1 MDFSGFSEF
10 RHVFVTGP
18 QRSGTRYI
26 ARCIAA
32 DTNVHLYVDEE
43 VFHVDCLHMVQ
54 RLLWDMPTK
63 MVIQCP
69 GLSPW
74 VHALA
79 EDQDAVV
86 FCMRDIAEVRR
97 SQKRAW
103 KSRNY
108 DRVEALKYGRE
119 EDSAK
124 VKQHYWEF
132 NQRRRIKNN
141 FTIRFPEDVESRK
154 DFVPAEQR
162 IDWMNNQTEPE

>member
-10 RHVFVTGP
+10 RHVFVVGP

-26 ARCIAA
+26 AKCIVS
-32 DTNVHLYVDEE
+32 DTGEHLYIDEE
-43 VFHVDCLHMVQ
+43 EFNVDCLHMFQ
-54 RLLWDMPTK
+54 RILWDEPFK

-69 GLSPW
+69 GITPW

-79 EDQDAVV
+79 TDEDAVV
-86 FCMRDIAEVRR
+86 FCMRDIAAVRR
-97 SQKRAW
+97 SQARAW
-103 KSRNY
+103 KDRSY

-124 VKQHYWEF
+124 VKQHYWKF
-132 NQRRRIKNN
+132 NQSRRIKNS
-141 FTIRFPEDVESRK
+141 FTVRFPEDVEDRK

-162 IDWMNNQTEPE
+162 VDWLHDQTEAM